1 MLRHWYATVTDIEDR
16 KRAEETI
23 REQEAELRRMLDL
36 TPQCLAVLGAD
47 GSPIYANRASLD
59 YLGMTQDE
67 WKQSGAIDGKVHPD
81 DEERLAR
88 ASSISSAYEAELRV
102 RNDEGGFRW
111 FLSRFSPLL
120 DEKGQIT
127 RWYIASTDIEGR
139 KRAEERL
146 EKENAALR
154 EEIVQ
159 ASMFEEIVGTSPALL
174 VKFPAAGRSCGYF
187 AISQEA
193 GKSPSVIARLA
204 CSRLARQNSCP
215 SRGPWRYRC
224 RFRMG
229 LQNRDDDVISIS

>member
-1 MLRHWYATVTDIEDR
+1 LRHDGQFRYNLFRLNPFKDERGNVIRWYATVTDIEDR
-16 KRAEETI
+16 KRAEERI
-23 REQEAELRRMLDL
+23 REQEAELRQMLDL

-67 WKQSGAIDGKVHPD
+67 WKQSGAIDGMVHPD

-88 ASSISSAYEAELRV
+88 ASSTSSAYELELRV
-102 RNDEGGFRW
+102 RTGEGGFRW

-127 RWYIASTDIEGR
+127 RWYIASTDIEDR

-154 EEIVQ
+154 EEVVQ
-159 ASMFEEIVGTSPALL
+159 ASMFEEIVGTFSGSEMCTLTHFQGCADQLH
-174 VKFPAAGRSCGYF
+174 
-187 AISQEA
+187 
-193 GKSPSVIARLA
+193 
-204 CSRLARQNSCP
+204 
-215 SRGPWRYRC
+215 GPYH
-224 RFRMG
+224 G
-229 LQNRDDDVISIS
+229 